1 MPIVNMLQLR
11 VRKSIK
17 VLFYLILFSILS
29 WNGYAQTMLIPGDIL
44 VVSINSS
51 NSTIEILPL
60 IDLEVDTKLKIKS
73 ENEVNTALEFVV
85 TKELKAGNSIVISE
99 ESSDYISV
107 EGTLHLNDEAN
118 VLTIVQE
125 NELNQILLLYI
136 GVS

>member
-1 MPIVNMLQLR
+1 MPIVNMLQQR

-29 WNGYAQTMLIPGDIL
+29 WNGHAQTMLIPGDIL

-73 ENEVNTALEFVV
+73 ENEVDTALEFV
-85 TKELKAGNSIVISE
+85 TKELKSGKFHCYFRRNRLIT
-99 ESSDYISV
+99 Y
-107 EGTLHLNDEAN
+107 L
-118 VLTIVQE
+118 
-125 NELNQILLLYI
+125 
-136 GVS
+136 